1 VYCVQEL
8 LDSRAQRVRSA
19 VLVSRDSQVLA
30 DRKVSPEPSANGAS
44 QAPTVHPVRLAR
56 REPSASS
63 VRSVLK
69 DNRDPPASRD
79 VEETSARRD
88 LRALRDLRVLP
99 EELAH
104 RVSPGLRAH

>member
-1 VYCVQEL
+1 M
-8 LDSRAQRVRSA
+8 RPA
-19 VLVSRDSQVLA
+19 VLVSRDSHVLA
-30 DRKVSPEPSANGAS
+30 DRKVSSEPSANGVS
-44 QAPTVHPVRLAR
+44 QAPTVYPVSVAR
-56 REPSASS
+56 REPSASA

-79 VEETSARRD
+79 LDETSARRD